1 MKKVTGILLSSTLV
15 LSNFAMSN
23 ISIYANSQTKEQQNE
38 AESSKIQVGKS
49 VNITKGKMLKFLE

>member
-38 AESSKIQVGKS
+38 AESSNINVGKS